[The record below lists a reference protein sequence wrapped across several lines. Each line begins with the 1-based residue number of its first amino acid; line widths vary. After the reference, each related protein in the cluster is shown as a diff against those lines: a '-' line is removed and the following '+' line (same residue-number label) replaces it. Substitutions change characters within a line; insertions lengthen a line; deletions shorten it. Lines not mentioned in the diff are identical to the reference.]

1 MKAEVLTIGDELLR
15 GEIVDS
21 NKAFLSDRLL
31 SLDVETHYHASVR
44 DVPADMIDAFRRAAE
59 RSDIVLVSGGLG
71 PTRDDLTAEALAQ
84 AFGREMRLDEAALAG
99 IRAFFASAGREMTEN
114 NASQAYFPDGAEV
127 LANPIGTAPGFM
139 LDVTQGGR
147 RPTRSEPQ
155 ASEGGPLHRGALFFC
170 MPGVPR
176 EMMRMMDEQVLPRV
190 AARLSGAG
198 VVRARLLR
206 TFGMG
211 ESSLDAELADI
222 AASGDV
228 VLGFR
233 TSFPD
238 NYLRPIAR
246 AATAAQADALLDR
259 VCEVIRARLGP
270 LVYGEGEETLE
281 QVVGRLLRERGAR
294 VAVAESCTG
303 GLVAAKL
310 TDVPGSSDYFLGG
323 VVAYADAAK
332 RALLGVPEAL
342 LEQHGAVS
350 DPVARAMAE
359 GVRARFGADLAV
371 ATTGISGPGGGSE
384 AKPVGLVHV
393 ALADASGT
401 HSDHFVF
408 PLDRT
413 RHRQLTAQVALDW
426 IRRRL
431 LGVPLEG
438 PTLLRRRGGSS
449 APGSRA

>member
-1 MKAEVLTIGDELLR
+1 MCRRRGDWRRPRGSRAVKAEVLTIGDELLR

-31 SLDVETHYHASVR
+31 SLGSGPHYHASVR
-44 DVPADMIDAFRRAAE
+44 DVPEDMIDAFRRAAE

-71 PTRDDLTAEALAQ
+71 PTRDDLTSESLAK
-84 AFGREMRLDEAALAG
+84 AFGREMRLDETALAG
-99 IRAFFASAGREMTEN
+99 IRAFFASTGREMTQN

-127 LANPIGTAPGFM
+127 LPNPIGTAPGFM
-139 LDVTQGGR
+139 LEVKT
-147 RPTRSEPQ
+147 
-155 ASEGGPLHRGALFFC
+155 ALFFC

-190 AARLSGAG
+190 AARLSGTG

-211 ESSLDAELADI
+211 ESTLDAELADV

-246 AATAAQADALLDR
+246 AATAAQADALLDG
-259 VCEVIRARLGP
+259 VCDAIRARLGP

-310 TDVPGSSDYFLGG
+310 TDVPGSSDYFVGG
-323 VVAYADAAK
+323 VVTYADAAK
-332 RALLGVPEAL
+332 HALLGVPEAML
-342 LEQHGAVS
+342 AQHGAVS

-359 GVRARFGADLAV
+359 GVRARFGADIGV

-384 AKPVGLVHV
+384 AKPVGLVHI
-393 ALADASGT
+393 ALADAAGT
-401 HSDHFVF
+401 HGDHFVF

-438 PTLLRRRGGSS
+438 PTLMRRRGGTT
-449 APGSRA
+449 APGGRS

>member
-1 MKAEVLTIGDELLR
+1 
-15 GEIVDS
+15 
-21 NKAFLSDRLL
+21 
-31 SLDVETHYHASVR
+31 
-44 DVPADMIDAFRRAAE
+44 
-59 RSDIVLVSGGLG
+59 
-71 PTRDDLTAEALAQ
+71 
-84 AFGREMRLDEAALAG
+84 MRLDEGALAG
-99 IRAFFASAGREMTEN
+99 IRAFFASVGREMTEN
-114 NASQAYFPDGAEV
+114 NTSQAYFPDGAEV

-139 LDVTQGGR
+139 LDVKT
-147 RPTRSEPQ
+147 
-155 ASEGGPLHRGALFFC
+155 AVFFC

-190 AARLSGAG
+190 AARVSGAG

-211 ESSLDAELADI
+211 ESMLDAELADV
-222 AASGDV
+222 AATGDV

-238 NYLRPIAR
+238 NYLRPVAR
-246 AATAAQADALLDR
+246 AATIAQADALLDR
-259 VCEVIRARLGP
+259 VCDAIRARLGP
-270 LVYGEGEETLE
+270 LIYGEGEETLE

-303 GLVAAKL
+303 GLIAGKL
-310 TDVPGSSDYFLGG
+310 TDVPGSSAYFQGG
-323 VVAYADAAK
+323 VVAYADDAK

-342 LEQHGAVS
+342 LAEHGAVS

-359 GVRARFGADLAV
+359 GARARFGADLAV
-371 ATTGISGPGGGSE
+371 ATTGISGPDGGTA
-384 AKPVGLVHV
+384 AKPVGLVYV
-393 ALADASGT
+393 ALADAAGT

-408 PLDRT
+408 PLDRL

-431 LGVPLEG
+431 LGFPLEG
-438 PTLLRRRGGSS
+438 PTLLRARGGAS
-449 APGSRA
+449 APGGRK